1 MRNRPTMTTKIEP
14 DTVDDLILRAG
25 DSIKSGVE
33 SGNLPLSSESTLRFL
48 FAWELGRAL
57 GFSPEYRFDFEW
69 NAYSSLDTDDTF
81 LDLLVY
87 TDPNFK
93 IALEFKLPKSSTLHQ
108 SNSTQ
113 TRAKICRD
121 ISRLSYL
128 VQHGLNQVRT
138 GYFLC
143 ATDEGSYLTEGRKS
157 SNVQYKTY
165 HETVYRPGTV
175 ISSGTPPNGIA
186 RELPFPKHAVR
197 FEWQEIEPKGV
208 LTDRFGPKGR
218 FAWLKPIKVSG

>member
-1 MRNRPTMTTKIEP
+1 MTAKIEP
-14 DTVDDLILRAG
+14 DTVDDLILRVSN
-25 DSIKSGVE
+25 SIKSGVE
-33 SGNLPLSSESTLRFL
+33 SGDLPFSSEGTFRFL

-87 TDPNFK
+87 ADPTFK
-93 IALEFKLPKSSTLHQ
+93 VALEFKLPKSSSLNQ

-128 VQHGLNQVRT
+128 VQHGFNQVRM

-143 ATDEGSYLTEGRKS
+143 ATDEASYLTEGRKS

-165 HETVYRPGTV
+165 HGTIYPAGTV
-175 ISSGTPPNGIA
+175 IPRGTPPNGIA
-186 RELPFPKHAVR
+186 RGLPFPKHEVR
-197 FEWQEIEPKGV
+197 FEWQGIESKGV
-208 LTDRFGPKGR
+208 LTDRLGPKGR